1 MAWVEAALPLRY
13 AGCNP
18 PCGAPPNRVEIPSTQ
33 KGTVSSPRGV
43 PGGGGKAAE
52 AEAPRSL
59 PPSVAATTT
68 AFPIRTLDGAATP
81 STSIATSALALA
93 SSPSSPSSSS
103 SLGPA

>member
-1 MAWVEAALPLRY
+1 MAWVEAALPLAY
-13 AGCNP
+13 AGCKP
-18 PCGAPPNRVEIPSTQ
+18 PCGAPPNRVETPSTQ
-33 KGTVSSPRGV
+33 KGTVRSPRGV
-43 PGGGGKAAE
+43 PGGSGKAVE

-59 PPSVAATTT
+59 PPTVAATA

-81 STSIATSALALA
+81 STSIATSALSPP